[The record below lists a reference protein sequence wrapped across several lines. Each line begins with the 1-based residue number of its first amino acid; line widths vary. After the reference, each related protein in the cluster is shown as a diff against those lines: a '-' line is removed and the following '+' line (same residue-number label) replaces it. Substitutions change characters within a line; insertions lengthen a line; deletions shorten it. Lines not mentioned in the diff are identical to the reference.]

1 MSDYSLFASALPGF
15 ENVTQ
20 SELPRLGISAGN
32 PTVGGVAFRGGL
44 REMLT
49 AAVWSRTISH
59 VLCRIGSFQATKLP
73 ELRRK
78 AAMLPWCD
86 FISPQSVVNVRAT
99 CHRSRL
105 YHSDAVAQ
113 RVGQAITD
121 AIPGVVAS
129 NADDCIQVAVRMQQ
143 DQCTVS
149 MDVAST
155 PLHRRGYRLRT
166 AKAPLAEHIAAA
178 TLLWLGWKPD
188 EPLADPMCGSGTFG
202 IEAACLALA
211 IPSVA
216 SAERLSASRWPIW
229 RQEVF
234 DEVLA
239 SRRETVSDCDIHVSD
254 HTRGAVDATRDNAA
268 RAGVSDVLHIECRP
282 LQDLE
287 LPRPSGLIV
296 CNPPYGQ
303 RIGNVRRLADL
314 YADMG
319 RLMSTTFRGWRLAV
333 VTANPKLARSV
344 GLRWDRV
351 SDPIPHGGLRV
362 RVYHAPAARRSED
375 VFHS

>member
-1 MSDYSLFASALPGF
+1 MNDYSIFASGLPGF

-20 SELPRLGISAGN
+20 SELAHLGIPMVETTA
-32 PTVGGVAFRGGL
+32 GGVAFHGGL

-49 AAVWSRTISH
+49 ATVWSRTISH

-78 AAMLPWCD
+78 ATRLPWRD
-86 FISPQSVVNVRAT
+86 FISPRSAVNVRAT

-113 RVGQAITD
+113 RVEQAITD
-121 AIPGVVAS
+121 AIPGIVAS
-129 NADDCIQVAVRMQQ
+129 AGDDCIQVAVRMQQ

-155 PLHRRGYRLRT
+155 PLHRRGYHLCT

-178 TLLWLGWKPD
+178 TLLWLDWKPD

-202 IEAACLALA
+202 TEAACLALS

-216 SAERLSASRWPIW
+216 NAQRLSARRWPIW
-229 RQEVF
+229 RQEIF

-239 SRRETVSDCDIHVSD
+239 SRTQTGCECDIHVSD
-254 HTRGAVDATRDNAA
+254 HTRGAVDATRENAA
-268 RAGVSDVLHIECRP
+268 RAGVSDVLRIECRP
-282 LQDLE
+282 LQNLE
-287 LPRPSGLIV
+287 LPEPSGLVV

-303 RIGNVRRLADL
+303 RIGNVRRLEEL
-314 YADMG
+314 YADLG
-319 RLMSTTFRGWRLAV
+319 RLMSTTLEGWRLAV
-333 VTANPKLARSV
+333 VTANPRLARNV

-362 RVYHAPAARRSED
+362 RVYHAPAARRL
-375 VFHS
+375 